1 MKKSQILK
9 AGTASFALSLALVSA
24 PAFAQDATDAA
35 AQPVA
40 QEEAATTGDD
50 PIVVTGSLIKNP
62 NLERSTPVNVT
73 TADDIE
79 MLQSNVA
86 EEILREIPGVVPSIG
101 SAVNNGNGGSS
112 FVNLRGLG
120 ENRNIVLLDGTRMTP
135 ADLGGLFD
143 LNNVPLALIER
154 VDVLTGGASTTYGAD
169 AVSGVVNFV
178 TRRDFAGME
187 ATAGYQL
194 TEQGDGAVF
203 RADVTVGANFDD
215 GRGNAVLSIGYQ
227 EADPVYQGARAFSQN
242 SIDSYSGNI
251 SGSGTATPSRFSGTR
266 GFGAAAGSSHLIVG
280 QTTDADGNII
290 PILAPNPNGAANGG
304 TRQVDELGRAVAPYS
319 TFNFNPYNIF
329 QTPFKRYN
337 MFGSA
342 RYEVSDAVE
351 VYTRGLFS
359 KNVVSTVVAPSGAF
373 GLPVTINLNNP
384 YLPASLRNQFCAFN
398 TAPSVT
404 GVDANGNPVSG
415 QVGYT
420 PRFTQAQC
428 DAAATATGPDDPNYR
443 TVTTNISRRASEYG
457 PRVSDFTTT
466 YFDYKLGFRGG
477 ITDSIDWDIFGAYG
491 ESENVQVQKGYWLN
505 SRVRQA
511 LLANNV
517 NECINPANGCV
528 PLNVFGPDGSIS
540 AGMNAFL
547 NAESQVSVKTTLA
560 QARGTISGDL
570 GFAVPMAND
579 PIAFAVGAEYR
590 NYTAKQQSDLLSQ
603 SGDMGGAGGAS
614 PNIDGGFKV
623 WEAFGELVLPLIQD
637 KPFFD
642 DLTLEGGIRYSSY
655 SIDAPGKPKFD
666 TWTWKAGG
674 SWSPVSG
681 VKVRGNYA
689 HAVRAPNIG
698 ELFSPLNTVL
708 TNLAVDP
715 CAGAAPVADANLAA
729 VCRMQ
734 GAPANS
740 IGNIENPSS
749 GQANSVQGGLLS
761 LQPETSNSWTLGL
774 VLQPS
779 ALSGFSASLDYYN
792 IKIKDAITSATP
804 GDAIN
809 ACYGNITAASVN
821 DPNCTVIRRNPLTGG
836 LDGDSQTTPGLY
848 LPLSNSGKLSTDG
861 FDLAVNYKRDI
872 GFADFSYAFNG
883 NWTRSSKFQA
893 IPTSLNRECTGY
905 YSANCASIQPEW
917 SFSQR
922 FTLGFEDVDVSLLWR
937 YLSKSQFEPQQIA
950 DDLQSAIDAGC
961 ANPETTDDDDCMV
974 NPEFRKIPAKHYF
987 DLTTRF
993 MVTDNL
999 SVTLT
1004 AQNLFNTKP
1013 KVVGGSVGST
1023 SYNSGNVY
1031 PSTYDALGRRYGVA
1045 VKLKF

>member
-1 MKKSQILK
+1 MKKSQFLK

-24 PAFAQDATDAA
+24 PAFAQDTTDAA

-40 QEEAATTGDD
+40 QAETTSTGDD

-62 NLERSTPVNVT
+62 NLERATPVNVT

-135 ADLGGLFD
+135 ADLNGLFD

-227 EADPVYQGARAFSQN
+227 EADPVYQGARKFSQF
-242 SIDSYSGNI
+242 SIDSYSGGI
-251 SGSGTATPSRFSGTR
+251 GGSGTGTPARFSG
-266 GFGAAAGSSHLIVG
+266 V
-280 QTTDADGNII
+280 
-290 PILAPNPNGAANGG
+290 NPTGVDNGGG
-304 TRQVDELGRAVAPYS
+304 TRQITADGSGFRTTAAFDAY
-319 TFNFNPYNIF
+319 NFNPYNIF

-351 VYTRGLFS
+351 VYTRGIFS
-359 KNVVSTVVAPSGAF
+359 KNIVSTIVAPSGAF
-373 GLPVTINLNNP
+373 GLPVQINLNNP
-384 YLPASLRNQFCAFN
+384 FLTTAQRNAFCAFDTN
-398 TAPSVT
+398 PAA
-404 GVDANGNPVSG
+404 GV
-415 QVGYT
+415 YT
-420 PRFTQAQC
+420 PRFSAAEC
-428 DAAATATGPDDPNYR
+428 AAAATATGRNDPNYR
-443 TVTTNISRRASEYG
+443 EVTTSLSRRASEYG

-491 ESENVQVQKGYWLN
+491 QSENVQVQKGYWLN

-511 LLANNV
+511 LLANNK
-517 NECINPANGCV
+517 NECQNTANGCV
-528 PLNVFGPDGSIS
+528 PLNVFGPDGTITP
-540 AGMNAFL
+540 AMNAFL
-547 NAESQVSVKTTLA
+547 NAESQVAVKTTLA

-570 GFAVPMAND
+570 GWAIPMAND
-579 PIAFAVGAEYR
+579 PVAFAVGAEYR
-590 NYTAKQQSDLLSQ
+590 NYGATQQSDMLSQ

-637 KPFFD
+637 KPFFE

-655 SIDAPGKPKFD
+655 SVDAPTNPKFD

-674 SWSPVSG
+674 SWTPVSG
-681 VKVRGNYA
+681 VKIRGNYA
-689 HAVRAPNIG
+689 HAVRAPNIS
-698 ELFSPLNTVL
+698 ELFSPLNTIL

-715 CAGAAPVADANLAA
+715 CAGAAPVTNANLRA
-729 VCRMQ
+729 VCIAQ
-734 GAPANS
+734 GAPAS
-740 IGNIENPSS
+740 TIGAIANPSS
-749 GQANSVQGGLLS
+749 AQANSQQGGNLNVK
-761 LQPETSNSWTLGL
+761 PETSNSWTLGL

-792 IKIKDAITSATP
+792 IKIKGAITSLTP
-804 GDAIN
+804 GDAIS
-809 ACYGNITAASVN
+809 ACFDNITASSAT
-821 DPNCTVIRRNPLTGG
+821 DPACTVIRRNQLTGG
-836 LDGDSQTTPGLY
+836 LDGDSQSTPGLY
-848 LPLSNSGKLSTDG
+848 LPLSNAGRLSTDG
-861 FDLAVNYKRDI
+861 FDLAVNYKHDV

-893 IPTSLNRECTGY
+893 TPSSLNRECTGY

-950 DDLQSAIDAGC
+950 DDLAAAIDAGC
-961 ANPETTDDDDCMV
+961 RNPEGADEDACMV

-1013 KVVGGSVGST
+1013 KLVGASVGST